1 MRAFLTLLL
10 CFTHAF
16 SKQVSIGLEEFFE
29 QKFYENYKNKKAAIV
44 TNHTGIDQHFKTT
57 ISRFDDCSDGPSITT
72 IFFPEH
78 GLTGADWADEKL
90 KDTHSKKRKI
100 YSLHGDTRRPT
111 EKMLEGLDI
120 IIYDIQDIGARTYT
134 YISTLFYVMEEA
146 KKHNIEVIVLDRPNP
161 MGGLVVDGPMLDSK
175 YRSFIGYINIPYCH
189 GMTVG
194 ELAEFFNQES
204 GLNCKLRVVKMKG
217 WKRDMIFA
225 ETGLQ
230 WVPTS
235 PYIPESDTPFFYS
248 STGFFDSLHLVNI
261 GIGYTLP
268 FKIIGTPY
276 IDKDKFAKALTDLN
290 LPGVKF
296 LPFSFKPF
304 YGRYKTEVC
313 HGVKIVVKDPHSYL
327 PVKTAFALMGLLK
340 SMHPQPFDKAMK
352 ELTEGDIEMFYKI
365 CGTNEVLDILKTE
378 KFPTWKL
385 LTKYD
390 DQRLEFLE
398 KRKPYLL
405 Y

>member
-1 MRAFLTLLL
+1 MRAFFLFLLALTT
-10 CFTHAF
+10 CFT
-16 SKQVSIGLEEFFE
+16 KPVSIGLEEFFE
-29 QKFYENYKNKKAAIV
+29 QKLQENYKNKKAAIV
-44 TNHTGIDQHFKTT
+44 TNHTGIDPHFKTT
-57 ISRFDDCSDGPSITT
+57 IARFDECQDGPIVTT

-90 KDTHSKKRKI
+90 KDSHSKKRKI
-100 YSLHGDTRRPT
+100 YSLHGDTRRPSD
-111 EKMLEGLDI
+111 KMLEGLDL

-146 KKHNIEVIVLDRPNP
+146 KKHQIEVIVLDRPNP

-194 ELAEFFNQES
+194 ELAEFFNKETS
-204 GLNCKLRVVKMKG
+204 LGCKLTVVKMQG
-217 WKRDMIFA
+217 WKRDMIFS

-276 IDKDKFAKALTDLN
+276 IDKEKFAKALTDLN

-340 SMHPQPFDKAMK
+340 SMHPQPFEKAMK
-352 ELTEGDIEMFYKI
+352 ELSDSDIEMFYKI
-365 CGTNEVLDILKTE
+365 CGTNEVLDILKKE
-378 KFPTWKL
+378 KFPAWKL

-398 KRKPYLL
+398 KRKAYLL